1 MGFFKKIKKSIIK
14 RKEERQKR
22 KRQIENLLGDYVV
35 AEEKDEML
43 ERFVDL
49 AETYPEVEEKI
60 QKIVTNV
67 IRKMPTIHSTI
78 TLTRSENEQ
87 LFQTSEKLIGFHAW
101 SKQCSSIR
109 CYS

>member
-1 MGFFKKIKKSIIK
+1 MVLEKCMALLVYDIITKIES
-14 RKEERQKR
+14 
-22 KRQIENLLGDYVV
+22 YS
-35 AEEKDEML
+35 
-43 ERFVDL
+43 
-49 AETYPEVEEKI
+49 EEKI